1 MVTLDPVQTLT
12 RKINAPLAQ
21 VDESFATK
29 DGLSDWLADQVYL
42 RAEVGG
48 HLLLTWFNNR
58 HVTGIFTV
66 VEKHKQVA
74 FTWRENNAE
83 LLVEADFQEQNGST
97 DLTLN
102 LSGFAPDADVNAIYD
117 EWNTHLDNLKLAL
130 ESGEDGRITRRVI
143 IGIYPADFNADIA
156 AKLEVPVTEGTR
168 VGNLIPNF
176 GAEKAGLKPDDVVVA
191 VNGQTVTNTM
201 PMFMH
206 MRHNRPGDS
215 VEITYYRG
223 SQKHTAPMILS
234 GYPVPDTA
242 ADFAALA
249 ARTELTYADL
259 DRKLSALF
267 DGVSEIEAA
276 QKPAEKEWSAMEVL
290 AHLILSDRWMQQ
302 WIGTVMEGTGEAEG
316 WSGNYSARI
325 ASITATYTNTHV
337 LLAEL
342 RRGWAETVALL
353 RHTPA
358 EAAAR
363 KSNLWWINFEID
375 SMARHAEQ
383 HCDQIKAALAAAR
396 G

>member
-12 RKINAPLAQ
+12 RTFNAPIAQ
-21 VDESFATK
+21 VYESFTTK

-48 HLLLTWFNNR
+48 HLFLLWFTNR
-58 HVTGIFTV
+58 HVTGVFTA
-66 VEKHKQVA
+66 VEKTKQVA

-83 LLVEADFQEQNGST
+83 MLVEAELEEHDGAT

-102 LSGFAPDADVNAIYD
+102 LSGFAPDADVNAIYE
-117 EWNTHLDNLKLAL
+117 EWNNHLENLQIAL

-206 MRHNRPGDS
+206 MRQNRPGDT
-215 VEITYYRG
+215 VDITYYRG
-223 SQKHTAPMILS
+223 SQQHTSPMVLS
-234 GYPVPDTA
+234 GYPVPDA
-242 ADFAALA
+242 MADFPALA
-249 ARTELTYADL
+249 ASTELKYAEI
-259 DRKLSALF
+259 DRNLSALF
-267 DGVSEIEAA
+267 EGVSEAEAA
-276 QKPAEKEWSAMEVL
+276 KSPAEKEWSANQVL
-290 AHLILSDRWMQQ
+290 AHLILSERWMQQ

-325 ASITATYTNTHV
+325 ASITASYPTSAA
-337 LLAEL
+337 LLNEL
-342 RRGWAETVALL
+342 RRAWAETVALL
-353 RHTPA
+353 RHAPA

-363 KSNLWWINFEID
+363 KSNLWWINFEVD
-375 SMARHAEQ
+375 TMARHAEQ
-383 HCDQIKAALAAAR
+383 HLDQIKAAIAAAQS
-396 G
+396 